1 MTGQAIL
8 VTGGAG
14 FIGSHT
20 CKLLASDGFN
30 PITYDN
36 LSTGNLSA
44 VKYGPFVRGELSD
57 TGKLVDTIRTYRPVA
72 VIHFA
77 ARAYVGESVDHPA
90 LYYETNVG
98 GTLSLLA
105 ACRTMQLD
113 KIVFSSSCATYG
125 IPEKLPIT
133 EKTPQAPINPYGAT
147 KLIVERILQDYRAAY
162 GFQSVIL
169 RYFNAC
175 GADPDGELSEK
186 HSPETHI
193 IPLALMAASGR
204 ADTLSIF
211 GTDYETRDGTCVR
224 DYIHVAD
231 LARAHVLAV
240 RHLLQNKG
248 SMIVNLGSGVGIS
261 ILEIL
266 DTVRK
271 QTGHDVPVKFA
282 PRRPGDPPVL
292 YADPAYAEKA
302 LGFRTEMSDIGSII
316 KTAAPTFGLE
326 VRS

>member
-1 MTGQAIL
+1 MTGQSIL

-20 CKLLASDGFN
+20 CKLLASDGFI
-30 PITYDN
+30 PVTYDN
-36 LSTGNLSA
+36 LSTGNLSD
-44 VKYGPFVRGELSD
+44 VRYGPFVQGELGD
-57 TGKLVDTIRTYRPVA
+57 VGKLVDTINKYRPVA
-72 VIHFA
+72 VMHFA
-77 ARAYVGESVDHPA
+77 ALAYVGESVEHPA
-90 LYYETNVG
+90 RYYGTNVG
-98 GTLSLLA
+98 GTLSLLG
-105 ACRTMQLD
+105 ACHAMQLD

-125 IPEKLPIT
+125 VPDRLPIT
-133 EKTPQAPINPYGAT
+133 EQTPQMPINPYGVT

-162 GFQSVIL
+162 GLQSVIL

-204 ADTLSIF
+204 AERLRIF
-211 GTDYETRDGTCVR
+211 GTDYETKDGTCVR
-224 DYIHVAD
+224 DYIHVSD

-240 RHLLQNKG
+240 RHLLQGKG
-248 SMIVNLGSGVGIS
+248 SMIVNLGSGIGIS

-266 DTVRK
+266 DTVRQ
-271 QTGHDVPVKFA
+271 QTGHDVPVQIA
-282 PRRPGDPPVL
+282 PRRPGDPPAL
-292 YADPAYAEKA
+292 YADPAFAEKA